1 MKLIS
6 QPSRELRLMVRC
18 LELYYRQ
25 ARPQKAI
32 ARALGVSAATVS
44 RLLKR
49 AYDEGF
55 VRVELDLPR
64 AEELEAA
71 LTEAFGLREAVVV
84 AAGGRAD
91 LKEELGAAA
100 AAYFEKIASNGI
112 RVGLSCGFT
121 LYQTI
126 RQLRERRFRDL
137 ALYPLSG
144 ESTLKMVDLSPNTLV
159 GMMAAKYRPHV
170 SAYALPVQ
178 HLLSLREIE
187 RERRRL
193 LRDPEIRSIYEAAQ
207 TVDIALVGIG
217 MIAEQT
223 PGFCSLAESYGVS
236 VKRLR
241 QLGVVGEINY
251 QPFDAGGRIVDRP
264 ELRALMHR
272 ILSAEGSRLQTLSLR
287 PDRHV
292 VAGAGGRP
300 EPDAHRRGR
309 LGSLRGVAPED
320 RRAPLRRD
328 HRVDRVL
335 EHEDPIAHPDRERAP
350 ATALPR
356 DDGDDGR
363 TEGGHLAEVP
373 CDRLRLAPLL
383 GADAGVRAGRV
394 DEAEDRLAEL
404 LGELHEAERLAI
416 ALGVRHAEVA
426 RDLLT
431 RVAPLLVVDDDDPL
445 PLEPRQATDDR
456 RVVPVEPVAV
466 ELDEVLE
473 EEPDEVARV
482 GALGVAGELR
492 PLPGGQARVGLLALP
507 VEPLLELRDLLA
519 AAGRVVLG
527 LERRDPVLQ
536 LEQGLLEIKRVRH
549 TPP

>member
-1 MKLIS
+1 
-6 QPSRELRLMVRC
+6 MVRC

-25 ARPQKAI
+25 ARPQKEI

-71 LTEAFGLREAVVV
+71 LTERFGLREAVVV

-91 LKEELGAAA
+91 LKEDLGAAA

-121 LYQTI
+121 LYETI

-207 TVDIALVGIG
+207 AVDIALVGIG
-217 MIAEQT
+217 MIGEQT
-223 PGFCSLAESYGVS
+223 PGFCALAESYGVS

-251 QPFDAGGRIVDRP
+251 QPFDAAGHTVDRP
-264 ELRALMHR
+264 ELRVLMHR
-272 ILSAEGSRLQTLSLR
+272 ILSVEVGRLQTLSRR

-292 VAGAGGRP
+292 VAIAGGRAKL
-300 EPDAHRRGR
+300 DAVRG
-309 LGSLRGVAPED
+309 
-320 RRAPLRRD
+320 
-328 HRVDRVL
+328 
-335 EHEDPIAHPDRERAP
+335 
-350 ATALPR
+350 AL
-356 DDGDDGR
+356 
-363 TEGGHLAEVP
+363 
-373 CDRLRLAPLL
+373 
-383 GADAGVRAGRV
+383 AGRFMNV
-394 DEAEDRLAEL
+394 LVTDED
-404 LGELHEAERLAI
+404 
-416 ALGVRHAEVA
+416 
-426 RDLLT
+426 
-431 RVAPLLVVDDDDPL
+431 
-445 PLEPRQATDDR
+445 
-456 RVVPVEPVAV
+456 
-466 ELDEVLE
+466 
-473 EEPDEVARV
+473 
-482 GALGVAGELR
+482 
-492 PLPGGQARVGLLALP
+492 
-507 VEPLLELRDLLA
+507 LA
-519 AAGRVVLG
+519 AALV
-527 LERRDPVLQ
+527 RRAA
-536 LEQGLLEIKRVRH
+536 
-549 TPP
+549 

>member
-91 LKEELGAAA
+91 LKEELGAVA
-100 AAYFEKIASNGI
+100 AAYVEASAPNGI
-112 RVGLSCGFT
+112 RVGLACGFT

-137 ALYPLSG
+137 AFYPLSG

-170 SAYALPVQ
+170 TAHALPVQ
-178 HLLSLREIE
+178 HLASIGEIE
-187 RERRRL
+187 RLRRRL
-193 LRDPEIRSIYEAAQ
+193 VRDPEIRRIYEAAQ
-207 TVDIALVGIG
+207 DVDIALVGIG

-251 QPFDAGGRIVDRP
+251 QPFDHEGRIVDRP
-264 ELRALMHR
+264 ELQALMR
-272 ILSAEGSRLQTLSLR
+272 RVLSVPGDRLQALSR
-287 PDRHV
+287 RDDRYV
-292 VAGAGGRP
+292 VAIAGGKAKLEAVRGAVAGRFMNVLVTDEDVAGA
-300 EPDAHRRGR
+300 
-309 LGSLRGVAPED
+309 L
-320 RRAPLRRD
+320 LRR
-328 HRVDRVL
+328 
-335 EHEDPIAHPDRERAP
+335 
-350 ATALPR
+350 PR
-356 DDGDDGR
+356 
-363 TEGGHLAEVP
+363 
-373 CDRLRLAPLL
+373 
-383 GADAGVRAGRV
+383 
-394 DEAEDRLAEL
+394 
-404 LGELHEAERLAI
+404 
-416 ALGVRHAEVA
+416 
-426 RDLLT
+426 
-431 RVAPLLVVDDDDPL
+431 
-445 PLEPRQATDDR
+445 
-456 RVVPVEPVAV
+456 
-466 ELDEVLE
+466 
-473 EEPDEVARV
+473 
-482 GALGVAGELR
+482 
-492 PLPGGQARVGLLALP
+492 
-507 VEPLLELRDLLA
+507 
-519 AAGRVVLG
+519 
-527 LERRDPVLQ
+527 
-536 LEQGLLEIKRVRH
+536 
-549 TPP
+549 